1 MATLDIKYL
10 VDKNDT
16 KFFPATH
23 VNGVVVDTGGTT
35 IQSWLNAQLETKASQ
50 SDVNAISG
58 DVATKASTAITITA
72 GTGLSGGGD
81 LSANRTIS
89 LSMPST
95 YTGTSMPTVVN
106 NHEPIVYVLVS
117 TSSASLANQTCPIT
131 LDEGQQCNVIYKTSA
146 ACTIPFATS
155 GVITAD
161 GQQLSI
167 TTAAGGYAEVN
178 YIKLGGNVFLRGV

>member
-10 VDKNDT
+10 QDKNDN
-16 KFFPATH
+16 KFFPVTH
-23 VNGVVVDTGGTT
+23 ASGVIVDTGGTT
-35 IQSWLNAQLETKASQ
+35 IMGYIQNNVPSQ

-58 DVATKASTAITITA
+58 DVATKVSTATTITA

-81 LSANRTIS
+81 LSVNRTIS

-95 YTGTSMPTVVN
+95 YSGTTMPSVTN

-117 TSSASLANQTCPIT
+117 TTATSLANQTCPIT

-161 GQQLSI
+161 GQQLNI

-178 YIKLGGNVFLRGV
+178 YIKVGGFVFLRGV